1 MTRFVLFTALLI
13 VLIAACSPAAS
24 TPSTSVSTPI
34 ATLES
39 PAESAA
45 GSPLEDALRAGAA
58 LPGWATMRLTN
69 AATGAAF
76 ALADFAGKT
85 VYVGVMATD
94 CDDCLTQ
101 QREVRTSREQLGE
114 GDFVYVSLSVEPSD
128 TTASLAEYAV
138 RENFPWVFAVA
149 PPDMIRDLV
158 TQFGSAITDTA
169 ATPHFVISS
178 SGAVSQLSTGQ
189 HTVEQ
194 LVAQL
199 TTAAGA

>member
-1 MTRFVLFTALLI
+1 MTRFAIFAALLI

-24 TPSTSVSTPI
+24 TLNTSVSTPI

-39 PAESAA
+39 PAESAE
-45 GSPLEDALRAGAA
+45 GSPLEDALRAGSA

-76 ALADFAGKT
+76 TLADFAGKT
-85 VYVGVMATD
+85 VYVGVIATD
-94 CDDCLTQ
+94 CADCLTQ
-101 QREVRTSREQLGE
+101 QREVRTVRELLGE
-114 GDFVYVSLSVEPSD
+114 GDYVYVSVSVGPSD
-128 TTASLAEYAV
+128 TTASLAEYAM

-158 TQFGSAITDTA
+158 TQFGSVITDTA
-169 ATPHFVISS
+169 ATPHFVISP
-178 SGAVSQLSTGQ
+178 SGAVSQLASGQ
-189 HTVEQ
+189 YSVDQ